1 MQFLETIKIH
11 IAQLDEKT
19 FLAYMA
25 GFLLGVLLI
34 IGGITYYYYSAV
46 GDLNEQI
53 ETLNKDR
60 SEMRALFG
68 RETRVKEQQ
77 AAVDKLLKEDP
88 GFNITEEFTKI
99 STKLNMQPMTEP
111 TLSDSVKLSGKY
123 KEYALSVRFENIDMK
138 QICDLL
144 EEIESIKRLYTK
156 SIDIERTKS
165 TPAKLN
171 VALVI
176 GTLLPQIPGA
186 S

>member
-1 MQFLETIKIH
+1 MQFLETIKLH

-19 FLAYMA
+19 FFAYMV

-53 ETLNKDR
+53 ETLNKNR

-68 RETRVKEQQ
+68 RETRVKKQQ
-77 AAVDKLLKEDP
+77 ADVDKMLREDT
-88 GFNITEEFTKI
+88 GFNITEEFKKI
-99 STKLNMQPMTEP
+99 STKLNIPPITEP
-111 TLSDSVKLSGKY
+111 TLGESVQLGGKY
-123 KEYALSVRFENIDMK
+123 REYTLSARFENIDMK

-156 SIDIERTKS
+156 SIDIVRTQS

-171 VALVI
+171 VTLVI
-176 GTLLPQIPGA
+176 GTLLPEIPGA